1 MNRGGLGGCDVVW
14 HGGGVARGIGRE
26 EDGWGGVGDD
36 SGEYD
41 GAEGVKERGL
51 VERMPRKCVW
61 VGVVEVDD
69 GVEDDSHTAVV
80 VVGLG
85 NGLLVDYGVW
95 AERRVGGIVVV
106 EEVEPCV

>member
-1 MNRGGLGGCDVVW
+1 M
-14 HGGGVARGIGRE
+14 
-26 EDGWGGVGDD
+26 
-36 SGEYD
+36 
-41 GAEGVKERGL
+41 
-51 VERMPRKCVW
+51 
-61 VGVVEVDD
+61 VEVDD
-69 GVEDDSHTAVV
+69 GVEDDGHTAVV